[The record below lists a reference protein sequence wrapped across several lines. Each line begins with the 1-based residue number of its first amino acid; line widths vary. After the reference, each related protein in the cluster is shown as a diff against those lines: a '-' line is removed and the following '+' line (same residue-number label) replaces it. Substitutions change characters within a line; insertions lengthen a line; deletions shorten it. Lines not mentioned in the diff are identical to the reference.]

1 MQDGAN
7 RTAPAGSNIAKITRS
22 FVDADS
28 VRWQVY
34 EKEFSSFDRRSGS
47 SLIFASE
54 GAVRRV
60 RGFPANW
67 HTLSDAELAELSWQ
81 R

>member
-1 MQDGAN
+1 MHDPNN
-7 RTAPAGSNIAKITRS
+7 RTDAATGSRPPRS
-22 FVDADS
+22 FVDADG

-34 EKEFSSFDRRSGS
+34 ERQVNDYDRRSGI

-60 RGFPANW
+60 RNFPADW
-67 HTLSDAELAELSWQ
+67 DTLSDQDLLAVSWKP
-81 R
+81 